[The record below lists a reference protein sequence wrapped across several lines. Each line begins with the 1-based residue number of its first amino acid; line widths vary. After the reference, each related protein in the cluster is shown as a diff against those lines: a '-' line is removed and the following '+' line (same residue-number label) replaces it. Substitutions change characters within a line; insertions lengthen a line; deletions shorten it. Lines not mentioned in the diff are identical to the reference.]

1 LTGVARAAAPAGFA
15 EAAALGRAAT
25 DAFARLDGEGVAE
38 TLARLPTRDVSSA
51 AFAPPAPAAA
61 RALVWLDAALGA
73 ARAFDRALADAL
85 AAAAPLLRW
94 DEPAYPADAVGAGFA
109 ARVAWA
115 DWLGPAGFFPGDD
128 AASGFLLMAP
138 DTVYPDHWHPAP
150 ELYLPLTGPSLWG
163 VDGGALVE
171 KPAGARIWHAPRR
184 THATTALGAPLL
196 ALYAWPRDAAAGP
209 FLGRA
214 P

>member
-1 LTGVARAAAPAGFA
+1 VTATARLAQAGLAEARALAAAARAAFV
-15 EAAALGRAAT
+15 
-25 DAFARLDGEGVAE
+25 RLDGEGVAE
-38 TLARLPTRDVSSA
+38 TLARLDAQDLSAA

-61 RALVWLDAALGA
+61 RALDWLGPALEA
-73 ARAFDRALADAL
+73 ARTFDPGLAGAL
-85 AAAAPLLRW
+85 AAAAPLMRW

-109 ARVAWA
+109 ERVAWG

-138 DTVYPDHWHPAP
+138 GAVYPDHWHPAP

-163 VDGGALVE
+163 LDGGPLAE
-171 KPAGARIWHAPRR
+171 RPAGARIWHAARR
-184 THATTALGAPLL
+184 THATTTLGAPLL